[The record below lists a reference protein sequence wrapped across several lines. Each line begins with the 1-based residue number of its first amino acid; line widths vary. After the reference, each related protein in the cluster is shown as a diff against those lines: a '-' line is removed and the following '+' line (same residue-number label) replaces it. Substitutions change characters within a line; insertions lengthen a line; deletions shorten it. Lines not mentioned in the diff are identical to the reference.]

1 MIPRRGGFLYAGGK
15 KITSRKGVVGSA
27 REISRLTVYH
37 PAYQWLTGAVE
48 INAHTLSDFRVKHLT
63 ALEKLFVEVVV
74 PQLALGNL
82 LGEQKI
88 DDATVAKLR
97 AVRGVAAAYAKMQ
110 LRIPAVSRY
119 NGLFFGREVRMGLEV
134 VATGLMPEL
143 VGPDARMP
151 FEDHGEGQPIP
162 VVANRRLLE
171 LYNKVFAPQRN
182 LPRLTDSMLIGF
194 QIPLELGRSFVTA
207 RTLTNPQETS
217 MQLVGFSERASLA
230 GVSMPLAAIQRI
242 NRKYG
247 ADADTYSSV
256 LVRAQSADDV
266 TDVAAAVRKLGLEI
280 DDAEQRYAVQIGA
293 AVELVTLALSLLAAL
308 ITGLAAVNT
317 MQAFYASVRER
328 TREIGILRAVGATRG
343 DVAAV
348 ILAEAAAT
356 GLAGGVSG
364 VLLARGAAALLDRL
378 ARTGLPD
385 FPFKPPTF
393 FSFQVEHVALGVGVA
408 LLAALLGALIPARA
422 AARLDPAKALT
433 ES

>member
-1 MIPRRGGFLYAGGK
+1 MRTGKLIRLARGNLIRELGALAVSAGGVALG
-15 KITSRKGVVGSA
+15 TGCLVFFLALGAGLQGVVNEVFPVST
-27 REISRLTVYH
+27 RE
-37 PAYQWLTGAVE
+37 
-48 INAHTLSDFRVKHLT
+48 
-63 ALEKLFVEVVV
+63 VEVVV